1 MVLES
6 QSQNVRHVQCPEGT
20 TPSWLRQGTWR
31 DWQCRSILWPPSS
44 ASTRAL
50 MARRGHRRTVHRT
63 ETPRTTQQCDID
75 TTTAFAVPTACSTC
89 VPDSG
94 SVRRCRRASVRT
106 ECRTEMECETRGFIK
121 WLSPIY
127 M

>member
-1 MVLES
+1 MKIP
-6 QSQNVRHVQCPEGT
+6 R
-20 TPSWLRQGTWR
+20 
-31 DWQCRSILWPPSS
+31 
-44 ASTRAL
+44 RAL

-127 M
+127 MMAEICLKSQRRLSACHELVHANSNAFR